1 MYRTLVLCPGSRDK
15 RGTRRGRK
23 TSAGCPARKSKECN
37 SPDPAGPHRS
47 TWPHRK
53 RRRQTEP
60 RQRDATAE
68 NDGQG
73 RHKPGGERSQ
83 PKRQQRDTVPFLSCP
98 EAQKLRFQGARATPL
113 RCAALSRPKPKRT
126 RLCRAAP
133 TGWTALRVGLGRHR
147 VFARAGPPCCPPGG
161 WRGRRAVRPAA
172 ACPTTDAARQP
183 TASQPP
189 SGAVRAT
196 RCRDRCRSA

>member
-60 RQRDATAE
+60 RQRDAAAE

-147 VFARAGPPCCPPGG
+147 SAKVGAGPAVRPVGG
-161 WRGRRAVRPAA
+161 WRSRRCLPCR
-172 ACPTTDAARQP
+172 CPPTDAAQP
-183 TASQPP
+183 AHSGPP
-189 SGAVRAT
+189 ALSCAVRAP
-196 RCRDRCRSA
+196 RCPCRFRSA